1 MKLKSLKP
9 IFTLLLLTAIMIL
22 PYFVF
27 AQSTSTGS
35 VNIGSSGNPLTILE
49 NIASGENGPYTK
61 ADENSLLTIIGLIIN
76 GALGLLG
83 VIFIALVILAGYNWM
98 TAAGNEEAVKKAQ
111 NTIQH
116 ALIGLIIVLS
126 SWAIWN
132 FILVNIIE
140 RL

>member
-1 MKLKSLKP
+1 
-9 IFTLLLLTAIMIL
+9 
-22 PYFVF
+22 
-27 AQSTSTGS
+27 
-35 VNIGSSGNPLTILE
+35 NPLTILE